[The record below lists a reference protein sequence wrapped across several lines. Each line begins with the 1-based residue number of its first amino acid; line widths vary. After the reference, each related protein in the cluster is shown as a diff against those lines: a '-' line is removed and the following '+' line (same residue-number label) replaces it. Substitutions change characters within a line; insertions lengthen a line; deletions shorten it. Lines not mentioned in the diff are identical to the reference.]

1 MGASSIVEKAIDF
14 AERPAA
20 SVPPAGISISW
31 LGGIDIN
38 LLISI
43 LTATYLVLQITLLL
57 WKNSAG
63 LRAWIRKRMR
73 R

>member
-1 MGASSIVEKAIDF
+1 MDASSIIEKAAEF

-20 SVPPAGISISW
+20 STPPTALSISW

-43 LTATYLVLQITLLL
+43 LTATYLFLQITLLL

-63 LRAWIRKRMR
+63 LRAWIKRRWR

>member
-1 MGASSIVEKAIDF
+1 MASSLLDKALEF
-14 AERPAA
+14 AEKPAA
-20 SVPPAGISISW
+20 STPPTAVSISW

-57 WKNSAG
+57 WKNSAW
-63 LRAWIRKRMR
+63 LRAWVKKRLR